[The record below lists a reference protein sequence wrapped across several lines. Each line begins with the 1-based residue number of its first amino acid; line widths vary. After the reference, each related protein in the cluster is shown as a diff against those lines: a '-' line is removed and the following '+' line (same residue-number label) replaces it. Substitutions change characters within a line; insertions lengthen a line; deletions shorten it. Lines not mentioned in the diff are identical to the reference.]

1 MKNRL
6 FGQLGSMLKNNGV
19 TLVLVGALALA
30 GVFTYQTVN
39 NINKQLDEQHL
50 QNIRQSSQPQSQ
62 QEVEDVQTEQENV
75 PLPSASQTQRP
86 ASSTAGKSSSRSQR
100 SESRRNTTPR
110 FTLPVSGKI
119 FNAFSGDE
127 LVYNR
132 TMDDWRTHNG
142 IDISAVQDEAVKA
155 GAAGTVTKV
164 YTDGLLGTV
173 VEINHGDFTAR
184 YCGLARQPHVKE
196 GDSVSRGQAI
206 GTVGQVDMEVMEES
220 HIHLEI
226 IMDGAAV
233 NPDTVLK

>member
-19 TLVLVGALALA
+19 TLVLVGVLALA

-62 QEVEDVQTEQENV
+62 REVEDVQTEQENV

-86 ASSTAGKSSSRSQR
+86 ASSKTEESSSQ
-100 SESRRNTTPR
+100 SETRQTAAPQ

-132 TMDDWRTHNG
+132 TLDDWRTHNG

-155 GAAGTVTKV
+155 GANGTVTKV

-196 GDSVSRGQAI
+196 GDSVSQGQTI
-206 GTVGQVDMEVMEES
+206 GTVAQVDMEVMEES

-226 IMDGAAV
+226 VMDGAAV

>member
-19 TLVLVGALALA
+19 TLVLVGILALA

-62 QEVEDVQTEQENV
+62 REVEDVQTEQENV

-86 ASSTAGKSSSRSQR
+86 AGSKTEESSSQ
-100 SESRRNTTPR
+100 SETRQTAAPQ

-119 FNAFSGDE
+119 FNAFSGNE

-132 TMDDWRTHNG
+132 TLDDWRTHNG

-155 GAAGTVTKV
+155 GANGTVTRV
-164 YTDGLLGTV
+164 YTDGLLGNV

-196 GDSVSRGQAI
+196 GDSVSRGQTI
-206 GTVGQVDMEVMEES
+206 GTVAQVDMEVMEES

-226 IMDGAAV
+226 VMDGAAV

>member
-19 TLVLVGALALA
+19 TLVLVGVLALA

-62 QEVEDVQTEQENV
+62 REVEDVQTEQENV

-86 ASSTAGKSSSRSQR
+86 AGSKADESSSQ
-100 SESRRNTTPR
+100 SETRQTAAPQ

-132 TMDDWRTHNG
+132 TLDDWRTHNG

-155 GAAGTVTKV
+155 GANGTVTKV

-196 GDSVSRGQAI
+196 GDSVSQGQTI
-206 GTVGQVDMEVMEES
+206 GTVAQVDMEVMEES

-226 IMDGAAV
+226 VMDGAAV

>member
-19 TLVLVGALALA
+19 TLVLVGVLALA

-62 QEVEDVQTEQENV
+62 REVEDVQTEQENV

-86 ASSTAGKSSSRSQR
+86 ASSKTEESSSQ
-100 SESRRNTTPR
+100 SETRQTAAPQ

-132 TMDDWRTHNG
+132 TLDDWRTHNG
-142 IDISAVQDEAVKA
+142 IDISAVVDEAVKA
-155 GAAGTVTKV
+155 GANGTVTKV

-196 GDSVSRGQAI
+196 GDSVSQGQTI
-206 GTVGQVDMEVMEES
+206 GTVAQVDMEVTEES

-226 IMDGAAV
+226 VMDGAAV

>member
-19 TLVLVGALALA
+19 TLVLVGVLALA

-62 QEVEDVQTEQENV
+62 REVEDVQTEQENV

-86 ASSTAGKSSSRSQR
+86 ASSKTEESSSQ
-100 SESRRNTTPR
+100 SETRQTAAPQ

-132 TMDDWRTHNG
+132 TLDDWRTHNG
-142 IDISAVQDEAVKA
+142 IDISAVVDEAVKA
-155 GAAGTVTKV
+155 GANGTVTKV

-196 GDSVSRGQAI
+196 GDSVSQGQTI
-206 GTVGQVDMEVMEES
+206 GTVAQVDMEVMEES

-226 IMDGAAV
+226 VMDGAAV

>member
-50 QNIRQSSQPQSQ
+50 QNIRQSSQSQSQ

-86 ASSTAGKSSSRSQR
+86 AGSKTEESSSQ
-100 SESRRNTTPR
+100 SETRQTAAPH

>member
-50 QNIRQSSQPQSQ
+50 QNIRQSSQSQSQ

-86 ASSTAGKSSSRSQR
+86 AGSKTEESSSQ
-100 SESRRNTTPR
+100 SESRRSASPH

>member
-19 TLVLVGALALA
+19 TLVLVGVLALA

-62 QEVEDVQTEQENV
+62 REVEDVQTEQKNV

-86 ASSTAGKSSSRSQR
+86 ASSKTEESSSQ
-100 SESRRNTTPR
+100 SETRQTAAPQ

-132 TMDDWRTHNG
+132 TLDDWRTHNG
-142 IDISAVQDEAVKA
+142 IDISAVVDEAVKA
-155 GAAGTVTKV
+155 GANGTVTRV

-196 GDSVSRGQAI
+196 GDSVSQGQTI
-206 GTVGQVDMEVMEES
+206 GTVAQVDMEVTEES

-226 IMDGAAV
+226 VMDGAAV